1 MNANTKVYGLIGIP
15 VGPLRAIRHVVS
27 PSVGYSWTP
36 DFSKPLFG
44 KNLGYV
50 IKEIDST
57 SKNIF
62 HDRFAGTMAGN
73 TYNGKKVNDFQR

>member
-50 IKEIDST
+50 IKKQIVPQ
-57 SKNIF
+57 KIF
-62 HDRFAGTMAGN
+62 FMIVLQGPWLGTPL
-73 TYNGKKVNDFQR
+73 QRKESQ